1 MDTKLRSKFL
11 VGFAVI
17 CLSLL
22 TLLPVSS
29 NSSQQLYGGGLGGGG
44 GAPRGGVGNGERD
57 EAKAKG
63 TLPHL
68 KLPNISIIDSDAW

>member
-29 NSSQQLYGGGLGGGG
+29 NSSQQLYGGVSGVRVADPGGGQ
-44 GAPRGGVGNGERD
+44 GNG
-57 EAKAKG
+57 
-63 TLPHL
+63 
-68 KLPNISIIDSDAW
+68 